1 LDDYF
6 QLFSPLSKMIGDFEY
21 LSVSKWDSW
30 SFEAGWGYT
39 AICAGLGIVFLALSL
54 HAYRRRNLE
63 CAGDFIAIPW
73 LAPIFL
79 VLYTLCCGACCHG
92 FFSLFVREE
101 SYVFFILGF
110 IIGFFTGH
118 MLLERTVRIF
128 RKKTFLG
135 FVIFILVFISSF
147 LVVLFDLFG
156 IVRWVPNVEQV
167 KGVNISDGTYYYTSY
182 NLDLLTDPQQIVDIL
197 QIHQYGIEHRNEGDD
212 SQDGMRVYITYAMAD
227 GTYRQRVYNINYNT
241 DTGRNVKK
249 YLSSPE
255 LVLGKI
261 YTGQW
266 IPEEINVWDL
276 CITDPAE
283 VRSLTDAII
292 ADCLAGD
299 LGQNWYYTNGSD
311 YTFWIEISAGSSDDV
326 YLYQSIQASSF
337 AKNVVSWLEN
347 SKHSDIWEY
356 MLKDYTK

>member
-1 LDDYF
+1 MEAKVKLRDFGRFDLAVVGGGSTGVCAAVRAARLGLKVCIIEKSNCFGGVATNGLVNVWHTLYDT
-6 QLFSPLSKMIGDFEY
+6 KMQKE
-21 LSVSKWDSW
+21 
-30 SFEAGWGYT
+30 
-39 AICAGLGIVFLALSL
+39 
-54 HAYRRRNLE
+54 
-63 CAGDFIAIPW
+63 
-73 LAPIFL
+73 
-79 VLYTLCCGACCHG
+79 
-92 FFSLFVREE
+92 
-101 SYVFFILGF
+101 
-110 IIGFFTGH
+110 IIG
-118 MLLERTVRIF
+118 
-128 RKKTFLG
+128 
-135 FVIFILVFISSF
+135 
-147 LVVLFDLFG
+147 G
-156 IVRWVPNVEQV
+156 I
-167 KGVNISDGTYYYTSY
+167 T
-182 NLDLLTDPQQIVDIL
+182 QQIEDIL

-241 DTGRNVKK
+241 DTGRSVKK